1 MIAQIKVNRLKE
13 NSLVENRILENLEF
27 KRLTMVIHIFNQ
39 LFAESENT
47 LLVSGAKEPFYKT
60 STKDSKAKIHSRE
73 DYLSSA
79 LHEIAHWTIAG
90 EKRRQLDDFGY
101 WYEEEGR
108 TLEQQLQFEQVEI
121 KPQAI
126 EWLLSLACNQ
136 RFYFSA
142 DNLSQ
147 EMEAS
152 EHFKQAV
159 YRQAVDFL
167 EVGLPYRAETLFKE
181 LKNSFRNDDAL
192 FMQELEIENA

>member
-1 MIAQIKVNRLKE
+1 MIAKIKLNRIKE
-13 NSLVENRILENLEF
+13 NSIVENLEL
-27 KRLTMVIHIFNQ
+27 KRLTMVIQIFNQ

-47 LLVSGAKEPFYKT
+47 LLVSGAKEPFYKA

-79 LHEIAHWTIAG
+79 LHEMAHWTIAG
-90 EKRRQLDDFGY
+90 EKRRQIDDFGY

-136 RFYFSA
+136 PFYFSA

-147 EMEAS
+147 ETEAS
-152 EHFKQAV
+152 EYFKQAV

-167 EVGLPYRAETLFKE
+167 KYGLPYRGKILFEEIVKT
-181 LKNSFRNDDAL
+181 FRDGVAL
-192 FMQELEIENA
+192 SAKELEIENA

>member
-1 MIAQIKVNRLKE
+1 MDAQIEV
-13 NSLVENRILENLEF
+13 NSLIDKQEIM
-27 KRLTMVIHIFNQ
+27 RLTRVANIFNQ
-39 LFAESENT
+39 LFTVSENT
-47 LLVSGAKEPFYKT
+47 LLVSGASEPFYKA
-60 STKDSKAKIHSRE
+60 STKNSKAKIHSRE
-73 DYLSSA
+73 NYLSSA
-79 LHEIAHWTIAG
+79 LHEIAHWAIAG

-136 RFYFSA
+136 PFYFSA

-167 EVGLPYRAETLFKE
+167 KYGLPYRAENLFKE
-181 LKNSFRNDDAL
+181 LKKLFRDGHTL
-192 FMQELEIENA
+192 SIKELEIQNA

>member
-1 MIAQIKVNRLKE
+1 MSAQIYV
-13 NSLVENRILENLEF
+13 NSLKDDSLIDKQEVM
-27 KRLTMVIHIFNQ
+27 RLTRVMHIFNQ

-47 LLVSGAKEPFYKT
+47 LLVSGEKEPFYKA
-60 STKDSKAKIHSRE
+60 SIKQSGAKIHSRE

-108 TLEQQLQFEQVEI
+108 TLEQQLQFEHVEI

-136 RFYFSA
+136 SFYFSA
-142 DNLSQ
+142 DNLKQ
-147 EMEAS
+147 ELEAS
-152 EHFKQAV
+152 THFKMAV
-159 YRQAVDFL
+159 YQQALDFL
-167 EVGLPYRAETLFKE
+167 EYGLPHRAKILFEEMK
-181 LKNSFRNDDAL
+181 KTFRDGDVL
-192 FMQELEIENA
+192 SMKELEIENA

>member
-1 MIAQIKVNRLKE
+1 MIAQIKRNSLKE
-13 NSLVENRILENLEF
+13 NSIVENLEL
-27 KRLTMVIHIFNQ
+27 KRLAMVIQIFNQ

-47 LLVSGAKEPFYKT
+47 LLVSGAKEPFYKA

-90 EKRRQLDDFGY
+90 EKRREMDDFGY

-136 RFYFSA
+136 SFYFSA

-152 EHFKQAV
+152 NDFKQSV
-159 YRQAVDFL
+159 YQQAGDYIQN
-167 EVGLPYRAETLFKE
+167 GLPPRAENLYKE
-181 LKNSFRNDDAL
+181 LKSGFENNDILTITD
-192 FMQELEIENA
+192 LEFENA